1 MKQKLSRVQWRRIA
15 SGAALVLV
23 VALIFWVVNSPAIVG
38 VSAAQ
43 RELPIYSVQHD
54 DKVVSLTFDAAWGN
68 EDTQMLIDILNQ
80 YHVNAT
86 FFLVGDWVDKYP
98 DSVRALAEAGNEI
111 MNHSSDHPHLSQL
124 SAEEIQA
131 QVNTC
136 SDKVEAITGV
146 RPTLFRCPYGE
157 YDDNVILAIRE
168 LGVQP
173 IQWDVDSLDWKGITA
188 DEIQQRVLSRVQP
201 GSIVLFHN
209 AAEHTPVAL
218 GGIIESLLADGY
230 KIVPVSQILLTGDYT
245 IDNTGRQIPA

>member
-86 FFLVGDWVDKYP
+86 FFLVGDWVDK
-98 DSVRALAEAGNEI
+98 
-111 MNHSSDHPHLSQL
+111 
-124 SAEEIQA
+124 
-131 QVNTC
+131 
-136 SDKVEAITGV
+136 
-146 RPTLFRCPYGE
+146 
-157 YDDNVILAIRE
+157 
-168 LGVQP
+168 
-173 IQWDVDSLDWKGITA
+173 
-188 DEIQQRVLSRVQP
+188 
-201 GSIVLFHN
+201 
-209 AAEHTPVAL
+209 
-218 GGIIESLLADGY
+218 
-230 KIVPVSQILLTGDYT
+230 
-245 IDNTGRQIPA
+245 